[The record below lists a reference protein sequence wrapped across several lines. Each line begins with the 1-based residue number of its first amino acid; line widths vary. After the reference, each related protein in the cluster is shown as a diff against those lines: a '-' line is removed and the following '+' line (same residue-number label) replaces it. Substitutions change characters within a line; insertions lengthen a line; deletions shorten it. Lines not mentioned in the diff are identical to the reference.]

1 MNADLIKKAKTDVDA
16 FGELYEE
23 FYDAVYRFTYL
34 RVNDQ
39 ALCEDLVSQVWE
51 KVLKH
56 LQTLKSD
63 APEAFRAWIF
73 TMTRNCIAEHFRHH
87 KEIPLPEDYDS
98 AGPDSPHQDF
108 KDKELGQAITLALQ
122 GLPALEREIVSLKV
136 FGDLSNKAIS
146 QLLGKPENTIG
157 AYLSRAL
164 KHMQKRLTIYSPSL

>member
-39 ALCEDLVSQVWE
+39 ALCQDLVSQVWE
-51 KVLKH
+51 KVLSH
-56 LQTLKSD
+56 LHTLKSD

-73 TMTRNCIAEHFRHH
+73 TLTRNTIAEHFRRH
-87 KEIPLPEDYDS
+87 KEVALPEDWDS

-136 FGDLSNKAIS
+136 FGDLSNKDIAK
-146 QLLGKPENTIG
+146 LLGKPENSIG

-164 KHMQKRLTIYSPSL
+164 KHVQKRLSLYSPSL